1 METEK
6 EKSNTGGINGL
17 TKEDMSELLIDSLNA
32 SERLFVYLSKD
43 NNFLF
48 SDSVEN
54 LTGYTND
61 EINGLDGNY
70 FGMIYNADLRKVK
83 DYLLNAARDNSLN
96 EFTVEYRIEKKD
108 GNLIWVRDSIKIIR
122 DKAGRIEYVIGL
134 VEDVN
139 EYKEKENELIE
150 TVNKVKELSASKD
163 KLISIVSHDLR
174 APFSSLLGFSEI
186 LLNEE
191 DLPEAERRE
200 YLEYIN
206 EAAQTQLQLVN
217 YLLDWSRLQ
226 TGKMKIEPRRLDV
239 KNVINN
245 CVSVLT
251 GAAIRKNIEI
261 TVNVEDG
268 LYINADDRL
277 INQAVTNL
285 LSNAIKFSHADK
297 KIYVK
302 ANRFKEKMIEIMIK
316 DEGTGIEE
324 KNQHKI
330 FKIEEKY
337 SQTGTSGEK
346 GTGLGLALVKEIIE
360 KHNGT
365 IWFYSKENE
374 GSEFHFTIPEANNLV
389 MVITGNLPSA
399 VFSEVIPRTLKDFDT
414 IYSEN
419 GYEAMNII
427 KEKIPSLIILN
438 HHLQLLT
445 GAQLVETLKNKD
457 SLKNIPVIVYSENM
471 NDSVKE
477 KYLKFGIN
485 NFLNFPIDKNELAE
499 MLTVSVNL

>member
-174 APFSSLLGFSEI
+174 APFTSLLGFSEI
-186 LLNEE
+186 LLNED
-191 DLPEAERRE
+191 DLPETEKRE

-206 EAAQTQLQLVN
+206 DASQTQLQLVN

-226 TGKMKIEPRRLDV
+226 TGKMKIEPRRLDI
-239 KNVINN
+239 KTVINN

-261 TVNVEDG
+261 IVNSEDG
-268 LYINADDRL
+268 LYVNADDRL
-277 INQAVTNL
+277 INQAMTNL
-285 LSNAIKFSHADK
+285 LSNAIKFSHPDK
-297 KIYVK
+297 KILVK
-302 ANRFKEKMIEIMIK
+302 ANRFKEKMIEVVIK
-316 DEGTGIEE
+316 DEGIGIEE

-330 FKIEEKY
+330 FKIEEKF
-337 SQTGTSGEK
+337 SQTGTTGEK

-389 MVITGNLPSA
+389 LVVTGGTPSGIFEETINETLPDFEI
-399 VFSEVIPRTLKDFDT
+399 VFA
-414 IYSEN
+414 EN
-419 GYEAMNII
+419 GYEAMTLI
-427 KEKIPSLIILN
+427 KDKIPTLIILN
-438 HHLQLLT
+438 HHLQLMT
-445 GAQLVETLKNKD
+445 GAQFVETLKGKD
-457 SLKNIPVIVYSENM
+457 SFKHIPVLVFSENL
-471 NDSVKE
+471 DDAIKE
-477 KYLKFGIN
+477 KYFKFGIDK
-485 NFLNFPIDKNELAE
+485 FLNFPIEKNMLAE
-499 MLTVSVNL
+499 MLTESVN